1 MSYIIEEDLERCN
14 SSGYLKKYESMEKIG
29 ANMKYAEAMAAIK
42 KGDLKSVYLIAGEES
57 YLAEKIEQALLDK
70 LLLDANKEGLQKIS
84 GDIDLS
90 ELMNLIDS
98 APFFSDRNVILVR
111 GTTLLKE
118 KKSTVSAEGK
128 KAKPDKKE
136 EQLLSTLA
144 DMPPYSVLIL
154 VSSEK
159 PDKRRKLYKTIEKYG
174 MVVEA
179 EPLHAWNINEW
190 LQAKLNEM
198 GKQLDREAHAYLLE
212 AIGVMQKI
220 SLGFLDQE
228 LSKLTLYTD
237 KRLIEKKDLL
247 QILSGLPEVSIFAML
262 DAISEKNTA
271 KALQLLNEQ
280 LETGTYPLNIAALLI
295 RHVRQLWQAKT
306 LEAKGYSGR
315 QLAAPLGLVPFVA
328 EKVGKYSR
336 SFNESA
342 LQQALMDLAE
352 MDYKLKSGQAEPA
365 LLERIIIELCRDR

>member
-1 MSYIIEEDLERCN
+1 
-14 SSGYLKKYESMEKIG
+14 
-29 ANMKYAEAMAAIK
+29 MKYAEAMAAIK

-70 LLLDANKEGLQKIS
+70 LLPEANKEGLQKIS
-84 GDIDLS
+84 GDIDLA

-98 APFFSDRNVILVR
+98 APFFSDKNVILIR

-118 KKSTVSAEGK
+118 KKNAAPAEGK
-128 KAKPDKKE
+128 KAKTDKKE
-136 EQLLSTLA
+136 EALLSTLA

-154 VSSEK
+154 VSHEK
-159 PDKRRKLYKTIEKYG
+159 PDKRRKIYKTIEKYG
-174 MVVEA
+174 MTVEA
-179 EPLHAWNINEW
+179 ESLHAWNINEW
-190 LQAKLNEM
+190 LQAKLSEM
-198 GKQLDREAHAYLLE
+198 GKQFDREAHAYLLE

-228 LSKLTLYTD
+228 LSKLALYTD
-237 KRLIEKKDLL
+237 KRLIGKEDLL

-262 DAISEKNTA
+262 DAISEKNTG

-295 RHVRQLWQAKT
+295 RHVRQLWQAKI

-315 QLAAPLGLVPFVA
+315 QLASPLGLVPFVA
-328 EKVGKYSR
+328 EKVAKYSR
-336 SFNESA
+336 SFKEPA
-342 LQQALMDLAE
+342 LKQALMDLAE

-365 LLERIIIELCRDR
+365 LLERIIIELCRA